1 MAESPARQP
10 ADSTS
15 EPSLGTLVQSA
26 VADMTKLLRYELD
39 LAKIELKQDVKRLG
53 IGGALLAM
61 AAFVGCL
68 VLILLSIALAYGL
81 VALHIWAWA
90 AFLIVAGAYVLL
102 AGLAVLI
109 GLSRVRKIAGL
120 PKTRQ
125 TVQDDMTLLRRSD
138 CTAVSPAGKAG

>member
-10 ADSTS
+10 AEVTG

-26 VADMTKLLRYELD
+26 VANMTKLLRYELD

-53 IGGALLAM
+53 TGGALLAM

-90 AFLIVAGAYVLL
+90 AFLIVAGVYVLL

-109 GLSRVRKIAGL
+109 GLMKVRKLNGL
-120 PKTRQ
+120 AKTRQ

-138 CTAVSPAGKAG
+138 GTAVSPAGKAG